1 VSRALGTAADPGD
14 GWEWGDDL
22 PPFGAL
28 VAGLADVGS
37 DRLGEGADDTELE
50 MAELEEI
57 VLTLA
62 IELEVRDAEQ
72 LGPRVTG
79 ATPTQWTET
88 TVLPVFHRLSLHIT
102 KMDDA

>member
-1 VSRALGTAADPGD
+1 MSSALGADSDPGN

-37 DRLGEGADDTELE
+37 DQMGERADDGELE

-62 IELEVRDAEQ
+62 IELEVRGAGQGE
-72 LGPRVTG
+72 PRVTG
-79 ATPTQWTET
+79 STPMQWTET
-88 TVLPVFHRLSLHIT
+88 TVLPVFHRLSLRIT
-102 KMDDA
+102 RMGDA